1 MALIQLRQA
10 SKCYEMAGEE
20 FYAAKAV
27 DLEIEKGEF
36 VAIMGPSGSGKTT
49 IMHLMGLL
57 DNPTSGGVWIDNM
70 DTSELHEEELAA
82 LRNEKIGFVFQ
93 SFHLLARTSA
103 LDNIALPL
111 WYAKQKYP
119 DIQRQAAWALESVGL
134 DPTHNGQ
141 NHPSQLSGGQQQRVA
156 IARAIVNEPDLILAD
171 EPTGNLDSKATNEIL
186 ALFQELNEEGK
197 TIVIVTHEEE
207 IGQHA
212 KRIIR
217 FRDGNI
223 NADERVP
230 NRITSLEG
238 DSR

>member
-134 DPTHNGQ
+134 DPTQKGQ

-186 ALFQELNEEGK
+186 ALFQELIEEGK

>member
-10 SKCYEMAGEE
+10 SKIYEMGGEA
-20 FYAAKAV
+20 FYAAKEV
-27 DLEIEKGEF
+27 DLKINKGEF
-36 VAIMGPSGSGKTT
+36 VAIMGPSGSGKST

-57 DNPTSGGVWIDNM
+57 DSPTSGEVWMDNIL
-70 DTSELHEEELAA
+70 TSELYEEQLAE

-103 LDNIALPL
+103 LDNILLPL
-111 WYAKQKYP
+111 LYANKKYT
-119 DIQRQAAWALESVGL
+119 DVHQIAARALERVGL
-134 DPTHNGQ
+134 NPAQKGQ
-141 NHPSQLSGGQQQRVA
+141 YHPSQLSGGQQQRIA

-171 EPTGNLDSKATNEIL
+171 EPTGNLDSRSTNEIL
-186 ALFQELNEEGK
+186 SLFQELNEEGR

-207 IGQHA
+207 VGRHA

-223 NADERVP
+223 YKDEQVR
-230 NRITSLEG
+230 NRFEAFAG
-238 DSR
+238 GFQ